1 MLFDRSHTCRE
12 MTGTGSESEGGDG
25 SQVELELVEVTLG
38 TLDLREFDVFPK
50 QRRRKRN
57 KRERKQDLESGAQM
71 TLSQQ
76 PKEDEALSGSAP
88 LRPPWDEATSPCQSE
103 LWDVLLA
110 ACRAGDVGML
120 KDRFTASPIHP
131 GVLPLLSAPLGSG
144 GFTLLHAAAAA
155 GRGSVVRLLLE
166 AGADPTVQ

>member
-1 MLFDRSHTCRE
+1 M
-12 MTGTGSESEGGDG
+12 
-25 SQVELELVEVTLG
+25 
-38 TLDLREFDVFPK
+38 
-50 QRRRKRN
+50 
-57 KRERKQDLESGAQM
+57 RERKQDLESGAQM

-88 LRPPWDEATSPCQSE
+88 LQPPWDEATSPCQSE

-120 KDRFTASPIHP
+120 KDRLTASPLDP
-131 GVLPLLSAPLGSG
+131 GVLPLFSAPLGSG

>member
-1 MLFDRSHTCRE
+1 M
-12 MTGTGSESEGGDG
+12 
-25 SQVELELVEVTLG
+25 TLG
-38 TLDLREFDVFPK
+38 TLDLLSLRYFL

-76 PKEDEALSGSAP
+76 PKEDEALSGSA
-88 LRPPWDEATSPCQSE
+88 LAPPWDEATPCQSE

-120 KDRFTASPIHP
+120 KDDSLPALDP

-144 GFTLLHAAAAA
+144 GFTSARSGRSWERCRLSGSLQAA
-155 GRGSVVRLLLE
+155 E